1 MSNPVVVGVDGSPRS
16 LDAVD
21 LAAREATLR
30 NAPLHLVY
38 AYVWP
43 YVAAP
48 IGSSEARGPER
59 SLRDDAEQIVGEAAE
74 RARATAPTVA
84 VTGEA
89 VVGAPTATLL
99 ERSRSASVVV
109 IGDRGHGGFT
119 GLLMGSVSQAVLHHA
134 ACPVAVVPYTH
145 APAR

>member
-1 MSNPVVVGVDGSPRS
+1 
-16 LDAVD
+16 
-21 LAAREATLR
+21 
-30 NAPLHLVY
+30 
-38 AYVWP
+38 
-43 YVAAP
+43 
-48 IGSSEARGPER
+48 
-59 SLRDDAEQIVGEAAE
+59 
-74 RARATAPTVA
+74 VA